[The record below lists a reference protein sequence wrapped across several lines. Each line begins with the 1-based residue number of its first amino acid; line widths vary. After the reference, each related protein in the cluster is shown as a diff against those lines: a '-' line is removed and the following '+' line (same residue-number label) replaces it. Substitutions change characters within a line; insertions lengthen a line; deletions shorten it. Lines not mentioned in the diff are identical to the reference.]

1 MVKAMAVFDLD
12 PSRWHEL
19 AADRAVG
26 CDAPCGHSAHS
37 VPHATACTRADADIS
52 LPCTASARCGGGYY
66 DRDKEFACCFV
77 ALYGERRAA
86 RWGRRLDRPHELD
99 RPMAL

>member
-52 LPCTASARCGGGYY
+52 LSRSAPARRGGGYY
-66 DRDKEFACCFV
+66 VCDHRLARYTIPF
-77 ALYGERRAA
+77 GQERRAP
-86 RWGRRLDRPHELD
+86 GRHVIGTRTCTPLIP
-99 RPMAL
+99 